1 MRSGFCMACG
11 ASAGGSAFFVFWL
24 ETAFLCLREEVTAIR
39 EGKKD
44 GETGA

>member
-24 ETAFLCLREEVTAIR
+24 ETAFLSLHEQVTAIR
-39 EGKKD
+39 EGKRD